1 MLDAWHAGTGS
12 KLWSFS
18 AEGLISTNIAVARG
32 AVYFGSSDDHVY
44 AVSSPS
50 QAGSGGSY
58 SLLLRLLLPAW
69 LGSPVSEVS
78 FRPNGPWY
86 PPHARDGWQAAHG
99 RLPRCLTHKKNP

>member
-32 AVYFGSSDDHVY
+32 AVYFGSCDDHVY
-44 AVSSPS
+44 AASAAS

-58 SLLLRLLLPAW
+58 WATLPPSASRLARITGKRGLFSSERTVVSPLMSGTDGKLLTDAC
-69 LGSPVSEVS
+69 
-78 FRPNGPWY
+78 
-86 PPHARDGWQAAHG
+86 RDA
-99 RLPRCLTHKKNP
+99 

>member
-1 MLDAWHAGTGS
+1 MLDAWHAGRGS

-18 AEGLISTNIAVARG
+18 AEGLISANIAVARD

-58 SLLLRLLLPAW
+58 SATPPPAASRLARITGKRGLFPAERTVV
-69 LGSPVSEVS
+69 SPLT
-78 FRPNGPWY
+78 PGT
-86 PPHARDGWQAAHG
+86 DQAAHG